1 MSRSA
6 GWAYFERRASVACP
20 RRKHMT
26 AGPRRAV
33 RSVIGGSLGNLVEW
47 YDWYIYSAFSL
58 YFAKSFF
65 PEGDATAQLLSAS
78 IVFAIGF
85 LMRPLGGWL
94 LGVLADRYGRKSALT
109 WSIALMC
116 AGSLIIT
123 CTPTYASI
131 GIAAPLLL
139 VVARMAQGLSL
150 GGEFGTAAT
159 YLTEIA
165 PPDRRGFWSSFQY
178 VTLIAGQ
185 LLALTLLVLLQ
196 FVFLTEAQLE
206 AWGWRIAFATGAI
219 LAVSVFWLRRGID
232 ETPDFLEESGAARR
246 KGGLVTLIREQP
258 RQVAL
263 VFGLSI
269 GSNVSFYAFTTYMQ
283 KYLVASAGFAKGQ
296 ASLIC
301 SAALIFYIVVQPVL
315 GALSDKIGRKPL
327 LYWTWIAGMIGTVP
341 LFTAIGASHSMAGAF
356 LLICAAYLIISGA
369 SATSAVVKAELFP
382 AHVRALG
389 VGLPYAVSQAIFG
402 GTAESVALSFKAAGI
417 EAAFFW
423 YVAGCMAIALITTI
437 FLPETRWPDRKRG
450 R

>member
-1 MSRSA
+1 MI
-6 GWAYFERRASVACP
+6 RARP
-20 RRKHMT
+20 RH
-26 AGPRRAV
+26 PV
-33 RSVIGGSLGNLVEW
+33 RSVVGGSLGNLVEW

-65 PEGDATAQLLSAS
+65 PKGDATAQLLSTS

-94 LGVLADRYGRKSALT
+94 LGVLADRFGRKSALT
-109 WSIALMC
+109 WSITLMC

-131 GIAAPLLL
+131 GIYAPLLL
-139 VVARMAQGLSL
+139 VIARMAQGLSL

-185 LLALTLLVLLQ
+185 LLALGLLLLLQ
-196 FVFLTEAQLE
+196 FVFLTDAQLE
-206 AWGWRIAFATGAI
+206 AWGWRIAFATGAV
-219 LAVSVFWLRRGID
+219 LAISVFWLRRGID
-232 ETPDFLEESGAARR
+232 ETPDFIAEDNAERR
-246 KGGLVTLIREQP
+246 KGGLVNLIREQP

-283 KYLVASAGFAKGQ
+283 KYLVASAGFAKDQ
-296 ASLIC
+296 ASLVC
-301 SAALIFYIVVQPVL
+301 SAALIFYIVIQPLL
-315 GALSDKIGRKPL
+315 GALSDRIGRKPL
-327 LYWTWIAGMIGTVP
+327 LYWTWIAGVFATVP
-341 LFTAIGASHSMAGAF
+341 LFTAIGSAPNITSAF
-356 LLICAAYLIISGA
+356 LLICLAYLIISGS

-382 AHVRALG
+382 PHVRALG

-417 EAAFFW
+417 ESAFFW
-423 YVAGCMAIALITTI
+423 YVAGCMGIALITTL
-437 FLPETRWPDRKRG
+437 FLPETRPNMARAPA
-450 R
+450 

>member
-1 MSRSA
+1 MKTETR
-6 GWAYFERRASVACP
+6 P
-20 RRKHMT
+20 RH
-26 AGPRRAV
+26 PV
-33 RSVIGGSLGNLVEW
+33 RSVVGGSLGNLVEW

-65 PEGDATAQLLSAS
+65 PKGDVTAQLLSTS
-78 IVFAIGF
+78 VVFAIGF

-109 WSIALMC
+109 WSITLMC
-116 AGSLIIT
+116 LGSLVIT

-165 PPDRRGFWSSFQY
+165 PPDKRGFWSSFQY

-185 LLALTLLVLLQ
+185 LLALGLLVLLQ
-196 FVFLTEAQLE
+196 FAFLSESQLE
-206 AWGWRIAFATGAI
+206 AYGWRIAFATGAI
-219 LAVSVFWLRRGID
+219 LAVTVFWLRRGID
-232 ETPDFLEESGAARR
+232 ETPDFIAEGSAERR
-246 KGGLVTLIREQP
+246 KGGLVTLLHENP
-258 RQVAL
+258 RQAAL

-283 KYLVASAGFAKGQ
+283 KYLVASAGFAKDK

-301 SAALIFYIVVQPVL
+301 SAGLIFYIVIQPLL
-315 GALSDKIGRKPL
+315 GALSDRIGRKPL
-327 LYWTWIAGMIGTVP
+327 LYWCWIGGVIATVP
-341 LFTAIGASHSMAGAF
+341 LFTAIGAAHSASSAL
-356 LLICAAYLIISGA
+356 LLICAAYLIISGS

-382 AHVRALG
+382 PHIRAIG

-402 GTAESVALSFKAAGI
+402 GTAESVALGFKAAGI

-423 YVAGCMAIALITTI
+423 YVAGCMGVALITTF
-437 FLPETRWPDRKRG
+437 FLPETRPTPEAC
-450 R
+450 

>member
-1 MSRSA
+1 
-6 GWAYFERRASVACP
+6 VP
-20 RRKHMT
+20 RH
-26 AGPRRAV
+26 AV
-33 RSVIGGSLGNLVEW
+33 RSVVGGSLGNLVEW

-58 YFAKSFF
+58 YFAPSFF
-65 PEGDATAQLLSAS
+65 PKDDQTAQLLSAS

-85 LMRPLGGWL
+85 LMRPIGGWL

-109 WSIALMC
+109 WSITLMC

-123 CTPTYASI
+123 LTPTYASI
-131 GIAAPLLL
+131 GIWAPVLL

-185 LLALTLLVLLQ
+185 LLALGLLVTLQ
-196 FVFLTEAQLE
+196 VFFLTEAQLE
-206 AWGWRIAFATGAI
+206 TWGWRLAFATGAL
-219 LAVSVFWLRRGID
+219 LAIGVFWLRRGID
-232 ETPDFLEESGAARR
+232 ETPDFVEDVRGGPR
-246 KGGLVTLIREQP
+246 KGGVLALLRERP
-258 RQVAL
+258 REVAL

-283 KYLVASAGFAKGQ
+283 KYLVASAGFVKSQ

-301 SAALIFYIVVQPVL
+301 SAALLFYVVIQPLL

-327 LYWTWIAGMIGTVP
+327 LYWCWSGGIIATVP
-341 LFTAIGASHSMAGAF
+341 LFTAIGAAGDGFEAF
-356 LLICAAYLIISGA
+356 VLICIAYAIISGS

-382 AHVRALG
+382 PHIRALG

-402 GTAESVALSFKAAGI
+402 GTAESVALSFKQAGM
-417 EAAFFW
+417 EAGFFY
-423 YVAGCMAIALITTI
+423 YVTGCMLIALITTL
-437 FLPETRWPDRKRG
+437 FLPETRWSGSEKAR
-450 R
+450 

>member
-1 MSRSA
+1 
-6 GWAYFERRASVACP
+6 
-20 RRKHMT
+20 MT
-26 AGPRRAV
+26 ASATATRNPV

-65 PEGDATAQLLSAS
+65 PQGDATAQLLSTS

-94 LGVLADRYGRKSALT
+94 LGVLADRYGRKRALT
-109 WSIALMC
+109 WSIGLMC

-123 CTPTYASI
+123 CTPTYATI
-131 GIAAPLLL
+131 GVWAPILLT
-139 VVARMAQGLSL
+139 VARMTQGLSL

-165 PPDRRGFWSSFQY
+165 PPDKRGFWSSFQY

-185 LLALTLLVLLQ
+185 LLALGLLLMLQ
-196 FVFLTEAQLE
+196 FLFLTDAQIE

-232 ETPDFLEESGAARR
+232 ETPDFEEGTIERK
-246 KGGLVTLIREQP
+246 KGGLIVLLRERP
-258 RQVAL
+258 KQVAL

-283 KYLVASAGFAKGQ
+283 KFLVASAGFAKSD
-296 ASLIC
+296 ASLVC
-301 SAALIFYIVVQPVL
+301 SAALIFYIVIQPIL
-315 GALSDKIGRKPL
+315 GGLSDKIGRKPL
-327 LYWTWIAGMIGTVP
+327 LYWAWIAGIFATVP
-341 LFTAIGASHSMAGAF
+341 LFTAIGASTSMMSAF
-356 LLICAAYLIISGA
+356 LLICVAYLIISGS

-382 AHVRALG
+382 PHVRALG

-402 GTAESVALSFKAAGI
+402 GTAESVALGFKAAGI
-417 EAAFFW
+417 ESAFFW
-423 YVAGCMAIALITTI
+423 YVSGAMAIALVTTF
-437 FLPETRWPDRKRG
+437 FLPETRWPGG
-450 R
+450 RPKKA

>member
-1 MSRSA
+1 MSPSPTR
-6 GWAYFERRASVACP
+6 P
-20 RRKHMT
+20 RH
-26 AGPRRAV
+26 PV

-65 PEGDATAQLLSAS
+65 PSGDPTAQLLSTS

-94 LGVLADRYGRKSALT
+94 LGVLADRYGRKRALT
-109 WSIALMC
+109 WSITLMC

-131 GIAAPLLL
+131 GIYAPLLL
-139 VVARMAQGLSL
+139 VIARMAQGLSL

-165 PPDRRGFWSSFQY
+165 PPDKRGFWSSFQY

-185 LLALTLLVLLQ
+185 LLALGLLLLLQ
-196 FVFLTEAQLE
+196 FVFLTDAQLE

-232 ETPDFLEESGAARR
+232 ETPDFIAEGSTERS
-246 KGGLVTLIREQP
+246 KGGLITLIREQP

-296 ASLIC
+296 ASLVC
-301 SAALIFYIVVQPVL
+301 SAALIFYIVLQPLL
-315 GALSDKIGRKPL
+315 GALSDRVGRKPL
-327 LYWTWIAGMIGTVP
+327 LYWTWIAGVFATVP
-341 LFTAIGASHSMAGAF
+341 LFTAIGAAQSMTSAF
-356 LLICAAYLIISGA
+356 LLICLAYLLISGS

-382 AHVRALG
+382 PHVRALG

-417 EAAFFW
+417 ESAFFW
-423 YVAGCMAIALITTI
+423 YVASCMAIALITTV
-437 FLPETRWPDRKRG
+437 FLPETRPKRAG
-450 R
+450 VPA

>member
-1 MSRSA
+1 MSSTTQ
-6 GWAYFERRASVACP
+6 P
-20 RRKHMT
+20 RN
-26 AGPRRAV
+26 PV
-33 RSVIGGSLGNLVEW
+33 RSVVGGSLGNLVEW

-65 PEGDATAQLLSAS
+65 PEGDATAQLLATSV
-78 IVFAIGF
+78 VFAIGF

-94 LGVLADRYGRKSALT
+94 LGILADRYGRKTALT
-109 WSIALMC
+109 WSITLMC

-123 CTPTYASI
+123 CVPTYAAI
-131 GIAAPLLL
+131 GIWAPLLL
-139 VVARMAQGLSL
+139 TFARMAQGLSL

-185 LLALTLLVLLQ
+185 LLALALLVTLQ
-196 FVFLTEAQLE
+196 FFFLTEAQLE
-206 AWGWRIAFATGAI
+206 AWGWRFAFATGAV
-219 LAVSVFWLRRGID
+219 LAISVFWLRRGID
-232 ETPDFLEESGAARR
+232 ETPDFIEESSGERR
-246 KGGLVTLIREQP
+246 KGGLLTLLRERPKQF
-258 RQVAL
+258 AL

-283 KYLVASAGFAKGQ
+283 KYLVASAGFAKDQ

-301 SAALIFYIVVQPVL
+301 SGALIFYIIIQPML

-327 LYWTWIAGMIGTVP
+327 LYWCWIGGVIATVP
-341 LFTAIGASHSMAGAF
+341 LFTALGAATGMFEAF
-356 LLICAAYLIISGA
+356 LLLCVAYLIISGS

-382 AHVRALG
+382 PHVRALG
-389 VGLPYAVSQAIFG
+389 VGLPYALSQAIFG
-402 GTAESVALSFKAAGI
+402 GTAESVALWFKSEGV

-423 YVAGCMAIALITTI
+423 YVTGCMAVALVTTL
-437 FLPETRWPDRKRG
+437 FVPETRWPGGRPKRG
-450 R
+450 A

>member
-1 MSRSA
+1 MKAANQTRIA
-6 GWAYFERRASVACP
+6 RP
-20 RRKHMT
+20 RH
-26 AGPRRAV
+26 PV
-33 RSVIGGSLGNLVEW
+33 RSVVGGSLGNLVEW

-65 PEGDATAQLLSAS
+65 PSGDPTAQLLSTS

-94 LGVLADRYGRKSALT
+94 LGVLADRYGRKRALT
-109 WSIALMC
+109 WSITLMC

-131 GIAAPLLL
+131 GIYAPLLL
-139 VVARMAQGLSL
+139 VIARMAQGLSL

-165 PPDRRGFWSSFQY
+165 PPDKRGFWSSFKY

-185 LLALTLLVLLQ
+185 LLALGLLLLLQ
-196 FVFLTEAQLE
+196 FVFLTDAQLE

-232 ETPDFLEESGAARR
+232 ETPDFIAEGSTERS
-246 KGGLVTLIREQP
+246 KGGLITLIREQP

-296 ASLIC
+296 ASLVC
-301 SAALIFYIVVQPVL
+301 SAALIFYIVLQPLL
-315 GALSDKIGRKPL
+315 GALSDRVGRKPL
-327 LYWTWIAGMIGTVP
+327 LYWTWIAGVFATVP
-341 LFTAIGASHSMAGAF
+341 LFTAIGAAQSMTSAF
-356 LLICAAYLIISGA
+356 LLICLAYLIISGS

-382 AHVRALG
+382 PHVRALG

-417 EAAFFW
+417 ESAFFW
-423 YVAGCMAIALITTI
+423 YVASCMAIALITTV
-437 FLPETRWPDRKRG
+437 FLPETRPKRAG
-450 R
+450 VPA

>member
-1 MSRSA
+1 MTTDTGSRN
-6 GWAYFERRASVACP
+6 P
-20 RRKHMT
+20 
-26 AGPRRAV
+26 V

-65 PEGDATAQLLSAS
+65 PAGDATAQLLSAS
-78 IVFAIGF
+78 VVFAIGF

-94 LGVLADRYGRKSALT
+94 LGILADRHGRKSALT
-109 WSIALMC
+109 WSITLMC

-123 CTPTYASI
+123 CVPTYASI
-131 GIAAPLLL
+131 GIWAPVLLTL
-139 VVARMAQGLSL
+139 ARMAQGLSL

-165 PPDRRGFWSSFQY
+165 PPDKRGFWSSFQY

-185 LLALTLLVLLQ
+185 LLALALLVTLQ
-196 FVFLTEAQLE
+196 FFFLTEAQLE

-219 LAVSVFWLRRGID
+219 LAISVFWLRRGID
-232 ETPDFLEESGAARR
+232 ETPDFLEESHGERR
-246 KGGLVTLIREQP
+246 KGGLMTLIREQP

-283 KYLVASAGFAKGQ
+283 KYLVASAGFAKDQ
-296 ASLIC
+296 ASLVC
-301 SAALIFYIVVQPVL
+301 SAALIFYIVIQPLL
-315 GALSDKIGRKPL
+315 GALSDRIGRKPL
-327 LYWTWIAGMIGTVP
+327 LYWCWITGVIGTVP
-341 LFTAIGASHSMAGAF
+341 LFTAIGAATGMVEAF
-356 LLICAAYLIISGA
+356 LLICVAYLIISGS

-382 AHVRALG
+382 PHVRALG

-402 GTAESVALSFKAAGI
+402 GTAESVALGFKSAGI
-417 EAAFFW
+417 ESAFFW
-423 YVAGCMAIALITTI
+423 YVAGCMGIALITTL
-437 FLPETRWPDRKRG
+437 FVPETRWPGGRPKR
-450 R
+450 

>member
-1 MSRSA
+1 MTTDTGSRN
-6 GWAYFERRASVACP
+6 P
-20 RRKHMT
+20 
-26 AGPRRAV
+26 V

-65 PEGDATAQLLSAS
+65 PAGDATAQLLSAS
-78 IVFAIGF
+78 VVFAIGF

-94 LGVLADRYGRKSALT
+94 LGILADRHGRKSALT
-109 WSIALMC
+109 WSITLMC

-123 CTPTYASI
+123 CVPTYASI
-131 GIAAPLLL
+131 GIWAPVLLTL
-139 VVARMAQGLSL
+139 ARMAQGLSL

-165 PPDRRGFWSSFQY
+165 PPDKRGFWSSFQY

-185 LLALTLLVLLQ
+185 LLALALLVTLQ
-196 FVFLTEAQLE
+196 FFFLTEAQLE

-219 LAVSVFWLRRGID
+219 LAISVFWLRRGID
-232 ETPDFLEESGAARR
+232 ETPDFLEESHGERR
-246 KGGLVTLIREQP
+246 KGGLMTLIREQP

-283 KYLVASAGFAKGQ
+283 KYLVASAGFAKDQ
-296 ASLIC
+296 ASLVC
-301 SAALIFYIVVQPVL
+301 SAALIFYIVIQPLL
-315 GALSDKIGRKPL
+315 GALSDRIGRKPL
-327 LYWTWIAGMIGTVP
+327 LYWCWITGVIGTVP
-341 LFTAIGASHSMAGAF
+341 LFTAIGAATGMVEAF
-356 LLICAAYLIISGA
+356 LLICVAYLIISGS

-382 AHVRALG
+382 RHVRALG

-402 GTAESVALSFKAAGI
+402 GTAESVALGFKSAGI
-417 EAAFFW
+417 ESAFFW
-423 YVAGCMAIALITTI
+423 YVAGCMGIALITTL
-437 FLPETRWPDRKRG
+437 FVPETRWPGGRPKR
-450 R
+450 

>member
-1 MSRSA
+1 MTTDTRSRN
-6 GWAYFERRASVACP
+6 P
-20 RRKHMT
+20 
-26 AGPRRAV
+26 V

-65 PEGDATAQLLSAS
+65 PAGDATAQLLSAS
-78 IVFAIGF
+78 VVFAIGF

-94 LGVLADRYGRKSALT
+94 LGILADRHGRKSALT
-109 WSIALMC
+109 WSITLMC

-123 CTPTYASI
+123 CVPTYASI
-131 GIAAPLLL
+131 GIWAPVLLTL
-139 VVARMAQGLSL
+139 ARMAQGLSL

-165 PPDRRGFWSSFQY
+165 PPDKRGFWSSFQY

-185 LLALTLLVLLQ
+185 LLALALLVTLQ
-196 FVFLTEAQLE
+196 FFFLTEAQLE

-219 LAVSVFWLRRGID
+219 LAISVFWLRRGID
-232 ETPDFLEESGAARR
+232 ETPDFLEESHGKRR
-246 KGGLVTLIREQP
+246 KGGLMTLIREQP

-283 KYLVASAGFAKGQ
+283 KYLVASAGFAKDQ
-296 ASLIC
+296 ASLVC
-301 SAALIFYIVVQPVL
+301 SAALIFYIVIQPLL
-315 GALSDKIGRKPL
+315 GALSDRIGRKPL
-327 LYWTWIAGMIGTVP
+327 LYWCWITGVIGTVP
-341 LFTAIGASHSMAGAF
+341 LFTAIGAATGMVEAF
-356 LLICAAYLIISGA
+356 LLICVAYLIISGS

-402 GTAESVALSFKAAGI
+402 GTAESVALSFKSAGI
-417 EAAFFW
+417 ESAFFW
-423 YVAGCMAIALITTI
+423 YVAGCMGIALITTL
-437 FLPETRWPDRKRG
+437 FVPETRWPGGRPKR
-450 R
+450 

>member
-1 MSRSA
+1 M
-6 GWAYFERRASVACP
+6 P
-20 RRKHMT
+20 RH
-26 AGPRRAV
+26 AV
-33 RSVIGGSLGNLVEW
+33 RSVVGGSLGNLVEW

-58 YFAKSFF
+58 YFAPSFF
-65 PEGDATAQLLSAS
+65 PKDDQTAQLLSAS

-85 LMRPLGGWL
+85 LMRPIGGWL

-109 WSIALMC
+109 WSITLMC

-123 CTPTYASI
+123 LTPTYASI
-131 GIAAPLLL
+131 GIWAPVLL

-185 LLALTLLVLLQ
+185 LLALGLLVTLQ
-196 FVFLTEAQLE
+196 VFFLTEAQLE
-206 AWGWRIAFATGAI
+206 TWGWRLAFATGAL
-219 LAVSVFWLRRGID
+219 LAIGVFWLRRGID
-232 ETPDFLEESGAARR
+232 ETPDFVEDVRGGPR
-246 KGGLVTLIREQP
+246 KGGVLALLRERP
-258 RQVAL
+258 REVAL

-283 KYLVASAGFAKGQ
+283 KYLVASAGFVKSQ

-301 SAALIFYIVVQPVL
+301 SAALLFYVVIQPLL

-327 LYWTWIAGMIGTVP
+327 LYWCWSGGIIATVP
-341 LFTAIGASHSMAGAF
+341 LFTAIGAAGDGFEAF
-356 LLICAAYLIISGA
+356 VLICIAYAIISGS

-382 AHVRALG
+382 PHIRALG

-402 GTAESVALSFKAAGI
+402 GTAESVALSFKQAGM
-417 EAAFFW
+417 EAGFFY
-423 YVAGCMAIALITTI
+423 YVTGCMLIALITTL
-437 FLPETRWPDRKRG
+437 FLPETRWSGSEKAR
-450 R
+450 

>member
-1 MSRSA
+1 MTPAR
-6 GWAYFERRASVACP
+6 P
-20 RRKHMT
+20 RN
-26 AGPRRAV
+26 AI
-33 RSVIGGSLGNLVEW
+33 RSVVGGSLGNLVEW

-65 PEGDATAQLLSAS
+65 PKGDSTAQLLSTS
-78 IVFAIGF
+78 VVFAIGF

-94 LGVLADRYGRKSALT
+94 LGVLADHFGRKRALT
-109 WSIALMC
+109 WSITLMC
-116 AGSLIIT
+116 AGSLIIA

-139 VVARMAQGLSL
+139 VIARMAQGLSL

-165 PPDRRGFWSSFQY
+165 PPNRRGFWSSFQY

-185 LLALTLLVLLQ
+185 LLALALLVLLQ
-196 FVFLTEAQLE
+196 FVFLTETQLE
-206 AWGWRIAFATGAI
+206 SFGWRIAFATGAI
-219 LAVSVFWLRRGID
+219 LAVTVFWLRRGID
-232 ETPDFLEESGAARR
+232 ETPDFLEEGTQKR

-258 RQVAL
+258 KQVAL

-283 KYLVASAGFAKGQ
+283 KYLVASAGFAKDQ

-301 SAALIFYIVVQPVL
+301 SAALIFYIVIQPLL
-315 GALSDKIGRKPL
+315 GALSDRIGRKPL
-327 LYWTWIAGMIGTVP
+327 LYWTWILGVVATVP
-341 LFTAIGASHSMAGAF
+341 LFTAIGAAQSMLSAF
-356 LLICAAYLIISGA
+356 LLICLAYLIISGS

-382 AHVRALG
+382 PHVRALG

-423 YVAGCMAIALITTI
+423 YVAACMAIALVTTF
-437 FLPETRWPDRKRG
+437 FLPETRWPGGRPVRKAAG
-450 R
+450 

>member
-1 MSRSA
+1 MSAAAR
-6 GWAYFERRASVACP
+6 P
-20 RRKHMT
+20 RH
-26 AGPRRAV
+26 AV

-65 PEGDATAQLLSAS
+65 PEADPTAQLLSTS

-94 LGVLADRYGRKSALT
+94 LGILADRYGRKTALT
-109 WSIALMC
+109 WSITLMC

-123 CTPTYASI
+123 CAPTYASI
-131 GIAAPLLL
+131 GIWAPLLL
-139 VVARMAQGLSL
+139 TFARMAQGLSL

-185 LLALTLLVLLQ
+185 LLALGLLVVLQ
-196 FVFLTEAQLE
+196 FLFLDEAQLE
-206 AWGWRIAFATGAI
+206 AWGWRLAFATGAV
-219 LAVSVFWLRRGID
+219 LAISVFWLRRGID
-232 ETPDFLEESGAARR
+232 ETPDFIEETTGERR
-246 KGGLVTLIREQP
+246 KGGLVTLLRERP
-258 RQVAL
+258 KQVAL

-283 KYLVASAGFAKGQ
+283 KYLVASAGFAKDLT
-296 ASLIC
+296 SLIC
-301 SAALIFYIVVQPVL
+301 SGALIFYIVIQPML
-315 GALSDKIGRKPL
+315 GALSDRIGRKPL
-327 LYWTWIAGMIGTVP
+327 LYWCWIGGIVATVP
-341 LFTAIGASHSMAGAF
+341 LFTALGAATSGLEAF
-356 LLICAAYLIISGA
+356 LLLCVAYLIISGS

-382 AHVRALG
+382 PHVRALG

-402 GTAESVALSFKAAGI
+402 GTAESVALGFKAAGV
-417 EAAFFW
+417 ESAFFW
-423 YVAGCMAIALITTI
+423 YVTGCMAVALVTT
-437 FLPETRWPDRKRG
+437 FFVPETRWPGGRRPTRG
-450 R
+450 A

>member
-1 MSRSA
+1 MRA
-6 GWAYFERRASVACP
+6 ETRRP
-20 RRKHMT
+20 N
-26 AGPRRAV
+26 AV
-33 RSVIGGSLGNLVEW
+33 RSVVGGALGNLVEW

-65 PEGDATAQLLSAS
+65 PKGDPTAQLLSTS

-109 WSIALMC
+109 WSITLMC

-131 GIAAPLLL
+131 GLAAPLLL

-185 LLALTLLVLLQ
+185 LLALALLVLLQ

-206 AWGWRIAFATGAI
+206 SFGWRIAFATGAI
-219 LAVSVFWLRRGID
+219 LAVTVFWLRRGID
-232 ETPDFLEESGAARR
+232 ETPDFLGEGTRKR

-258 RQVAL
+258 KQVAL

-283 KYLVASAGFAKGQ
+283 KYLVASAGFAKDQ

-301 SAALIFYIVVQPVL
+301 SAALIFYIVIQPLL
-315 GALSDKIGRKPL
+315 GALSDRIGRKPL
-327 LYWTWIAGMIGTVP
+327 LYWTWILGGIATVP
-341 LFTAIGASHSMAGAF
+341 LFTAIGAAQSMVSAF
-356 LLICAAYLIISGA
+356 LLICLAYLIISGS

-382 AHVRALG
+382 PHVRALG

-402 GTAESVALSFKAAGI
+402 GTAESIALSFKAAGI

-423 YVAGCMAIALITTI
+423 YVAACMAIALVTTF
-437 FLPETRWPDRKRG
+437 FLPETRWPGGRPKR
-450 R
+450 

>member
-1 MSRSA
+1 MAVTDIR
-6 GWAYFERRASVACP
+6 P
-20 RRKHMT
+20 RN
-26 AGPRRAV
+26 PV

-65 PEGDATAQLLSAS
+65 PQGDATAQLLSAS

-85 LMRPLGGWL
+85 LMRPLGGWM

-109 WSIALMC
+109 WSITLMC

-123 CTPTYASI
+123 VAPTYATI
-131 GIAAPLLL
+131 GIWAPILLT
-139 VVARMAQGLSL
+139 VARMAQGLSL

-165 PPDRRGFWSSFQY
+165 PPDKRGFWSSFQY

-185 LLALTLLVLLQ
+185 LLALGLLLMLQ
-196 FVFLTEAQLE
+196 FFFLTEAQLE

-219 LAVSVFWLRRGID
+219 LAISVFWLRRGID
-232 ETPDFLEESGAARR
+232 ETPDFEEGTIERK
-246 KGGLVTLIREQP
+246 KGGLLVLLREQP
-258 RQVAL
+258 KQVAL

-283 KYLVASAGFAKGQ
+283 KYLVASAGFAKSD
-296 ASLIC
+296 ASLVC
-301 SAALIFYIVVQPVL
+301 SMALIFYIVIQPIL
-315 GALSDKIGRKPL
+315 GGLSDRIGRKPL
-327 LYWTWIAGMIGTVP
+327 LYWTWIAGIFCTVP
-341 LFTAIGASHSMAGAF
+341 LFTAIGAAASMTSAF
-356 LLICAAYLIISGA
+356 LLICGAYLIISGS

-382 AHVRALG
+382 PHVRALG

-402 GTAESVALSFKAAGI
+402 GTAESVALGFKAAGV

-423 YVAGCMAIALITTI
+423 YVTGCMAIALITTL
-437 FLPETRWPDRKRG
+437 FLPETRWSGG
-450 R
+450 RADKA

>member
-1 MSRSA
+1 
-6 GWAYFERRASVACP
+6 VP
-20 RRKHMT
+20 RH
-26 AGPRRAV
+26 AV
-33 RSVIGGSLGNLVEW
+33 RSVVGGSLGNLVEW

-58 YFAKSFF
+58 YFAPSFF
-65 PEGDATAQLLSAS
+65 PKDDQTAQLLSAS

-85 LMRPLGGWL
+85 LMRPIGGWL

-109 WSIALMC
+109 WSITLMC

-123 CTPTYASI
+123 LTPTYASI
-131 GIAAPLLL
+131 GIWAPVLL

-185 LLALTLLVLLQ
+185 LLALGLLVTLQ
-196 FVFLTEAQLE
+196 VFFLTEAQLE
-206 AWGWRIAFATGAI
+206 TWGWRLAFATGAL
-219 LAVSVFWLRRGID
+219 LAIGVFWLRRGID
-232 ETPDFLEESGAARR
+232 ETPDFVEDVRGGPR
-246 KGGLVTLIREQP
+246 KGGVLALLRERP
-258 RQVAL
+258 REVAM

-283 KYLVASAGFAKGQ
+283 KYLVASAGFVKSQ

-301 SAALIFYIVVQPVL
+301 SAALLFYVVIQPLL

-327 LYWTWIAGMIGTVP
+327 LYWCWSGGIIATVP
-341 LFTAIGASHSMAGAF
+341 LFTAIGAAGDGFEAF
-356 LLICAAYLIISGA
+356 VLICIAYAIISGS

-382 AHVRALG
+382 PHIRALG

-402 GTAESVALSFKAAGI
+402 GTAESVALSFKQAGM
-417 EAAFFW
+417 EAGFFY
-423 YVAGCMAIALITTI
+423 YVTGCMLIALITTL
-437 FLPETRWPDRKRG
+437 FLPETRWSGSEKAR
-450 R
+450 

>member
-1 MSRSA
+1 MT
-6 GWAYFERRASVACP
+6 VATP
-20 RRKHMT
+20 R
-26 AGPRRAV
+26 PRNPV
-33 RSVIGGSLGNLVEW
+33 RSVVGGSLGNLVEW

-65 PEGDATAQLLSAS
+65 PEGDATAQLLSTS

-94 LGVLADRYGRKSALT
+94 LGVLADRYGRKQALT
-109 WSIALMC
+109 WSITLMC

-123 CTPTYASI
+123 CTPTYATI
-131 GIAAPLLL
+131 GVWAPILLTL
-139 VVARMAQGLSL
+139 ARMAQGLSL

-185 LLALTLLVLLQ
+185 LLALGLLLMLQ
-196 FVFLTEAQLE
+196 FFFLTDAQLE

-232 ETPDFLEESGAARR
+232 ETPDFEERTLERR
-246 KGGLVTLIREQP
+246 KGGLIVLLREQP
-258 RQVAL
+258 KQVAL

-283 KYLVASAGFAKGQ
+283 KYLVASAGFAKSD
-296 ASLIC
+296 ASLVC
-301 SAALIFYIVVQPVL
+301 SAALIFYIAIQPIL
-315 GALSDKIGRKPL
+315 GGLSDRIGRKPL
-327 LYWTWIAGMIGTVP
+327 LYWTWIAGIFATVP
-341 LFTAIGASHSMAGAF
+341 LFTAIGASTSMMSAF
-356 LLICAAYLIISGA
+356 LLICVAYLIISGS

-382 AHVRALG
+382 PHVRALG

-402 GTAESVALSFKAAGI
+402 GTAESVALGFKAAGI

-423 YVAGCMAIALITTI
+423 YVSGAMGIALIATF
-437 FLPETRWPDRKRG
+437 FLPETRWPGG
-450 R
+450 RPNKA

>member
-1 MSRSA
+1 MTTDTRSRN
-6 GWAYFERRASVACP
+6 P
-20 RRKHMT
+20 
-26 AGPRRAV
+26 V

-65 PEGDATAQLLSAS
+65 PAGDATAQLLSAS
-78 IVFAIGF
+78 VVFAIGF

-94 LGVLADRYGRKSALT
+94 LGILADRHGRKSALT
-109 WSIALMC
+109 WSITLMC

-123 CTPTYASI
+123 CVPTYASI
-131 GIAAPLLL
+131 GIWAPVLLTL
-139 VVARMAQGLSL
+139 ARMAQGLSL

-165 PPDRRGFWSSFQY
+165 PPDKRGFWSSFQY

-185 LLALTLLVLLQ
+185 LLALALLVTLQ
-196 FVFLTEAQLE
+196 FFFLTEAQLE

-219 LAVSVFWLRRGID
+219 LAISVFWLRRGID
-232 ETPDFLEESGAARR
+232 ETPDFLEESHGKRR
-246 KGGLVTLIREQP
+246 KGGLMPLIREQP

-283 KYLVASAGFAKGQ
+283 KYLVASAGFAKDQ
-296 ASLIC
+296 ASLVC
-301 SAALIFYIVVQPVL
+301 SAALIFYIVIQPLL
-315 GALSDKIGRKPL
+315 GALSDRIGRKPL
-327 LYWTWIAGMIGTVP
+327 LYWCWITGVIGTVP
-341 LFTAIGASHSMAGAF
+341 LFTAIGAATGMVEAF
-356 LLICAAYLIISGA
+356 LLICVAYLIISGS

-402 GTAESVALSFKAAGI
+402 GTAESVALSFKSAGI
-417 EAAFFW
+417 ESAFFW
-423 YVAGCMAIALITTI
+423 YVAGCMGIALITTL
-437 FLPETRWPDRKRG
+437 FVPETRWPGGRPKR
-450 R
+450 

>member
-1 MSRSA
+1 MTTDTGSRN
-6 GWAYFERRASVACP
+6 P
-20 RRKHMT
+20 
-26 AGPRRAV
+26 V

-65 PEGDATAQLLSAS
+65 PAGDATAQLLSAS
-78 IVFAIGF
+78 VVFAIGF

-94 LGVLADRYGRKSALT
+94 LGILADRHGRKSALT
-109 WSIALMC
+109 WSITLMC

-123 CTPTYASI
+123 CVPTYASI
-131 GIAAPLLL
+131 GIWAPVLLTL
-139 VVARMAQGLSL
+139 ARMAQGLSL

-165 PPDRRGFWSSFQY
+165 PPDKRGFWSSFQY

-185 LLALTLLVLLQ
+185 LLALALLVTLQ
-196 FVFLTEAQLE
+196 FFFLTEAQLE

-219 LAVSVFWLRRGID
+219 LAISVFWLRRGID
-232 ETPDFLEESGAARR
+232 ETPDFLEESHGERR
-246 KGGLVTLIREQP
+246 KGGLMTLIREQP

-283 KYLVASAGFAKGQ
+283 KYLVASAGFAKDQ
-296 ASLIC
+296 ASLVC
-301 SAALIFYIVVQPVL
+301 SAALIFYIVIQPLL
-315 GALSDKIGRKPL
+315 GALSDRIGRKPL
-327 LYWTWIAGMIGTVP
+327 LYWCWITGVIGTVP
-341 LFTAIGASHSMAGAF
+341 LFTAIGAATGMVEAF
-356 LLICAAYLIISGA
+356 LLICVAYLIISGS

-382 AHVRALG
+382 PHVRALG

-402 GTAESVALSFKAAGI
+402 GTAESVALGFKSAGI
-417 EAAFFW
+417 ESAFFW
-423 YVAGCMAIALITTI
+423 YVAGCMGIALITTL
-437 FLPETRWPDRKRG
+437 FVPETRWPAGRPKR
-450 R
+450 

>member
-1 MSRSA
+1 MTTETR
-6 GWAYFERRASVACP
+6 P
-20 RRKHMT
+20 RH
-26 AGPRRAV
+26 AV

-65 PEGDATAQLLSAS
+65 PKGDTTAQLLSTS

-94 LGVLADRYGRKSALT
+94 LGVLADRYGRKKALT
-109 WSIALMC
+109 WSITLMC

-131 GIAAPLLL
+131 GLAAPLLL
-139 VVARMAQGLSL
+139 VIARMAQGLSL

-165 PPDRRGFWSSFQY
+165 PPDKRGFWSSFQY

-185 LLALTLLVLLQ
+185 LLALGLLVLLQ

-206 AWGWRIAFATGAI
+206 QYGWRIAFATGAA
-219 LAVSVFWLRRGID
+219 LAVTVFWLRRGID
-232 ETPDFLEESGAARR
+232 ETPDFIEEGATERR
-246 KGGLVTLIREQP
+246 KGGLATLLREQP
-258 RQVAL
+258 KQAAL

-283 KYLVASAGFAKGQ
+283 KYLVASAGFAKEQ
-296 ASLIC
+296 ASLVC
-301 SAALIFYIVVQPVL
+301 SAALIFYIVIQPLL
-315 GALSDKIGRKPL
+315 GALSDKVGRKPL
-327 LYWTWIAGMIGTVP
+327 LYWTWIAGLLTTVP
-341 LFTAIGASHSMAGAF
+341 LFTAIGATHSMLSAF
-356 LLICAAYLIISGA
+356 LLICAAYLVISGS

-382 AHVRALG
+382 PHVRALG

-402 GTAESVALSFKAAGI
+402 GTAESVALGFKAAGI
-417 EAAFFW
+417 ESAFFW
-423 YVAGCMAIALITTI
+423 YVAGCMGIALITTF
-437 FLPETRWPDRKRG
+437 FLPETRPKAVTVH
-450 R
+450 